1 MAVDQ
6 KYIDQA
12 TSQLTPT
19 HNSQVTS
26 LKNQL
31 AQNQLA
37 LDQQKNS
44 VNANYDLNVK
54 NQNLNNRLNKNT
66 VSNAMLGR
74 GLANSSIAI
83 SGLAEQDAKN
93 ARVQADIERNR
104 VNDLGNIDANKA
116 LLEQNTNNTIGQMD
130 RDLQDKILALAMQL
144 EDRQWEKD
152 FKDKGYQLQLDQF
165 NYDKLYKDQQLQFSK
180 DQFEYD
186 KLYKDQQLQMQ
197 QQAQTYDQQ
206 YKDKLFEQSQQA
218 QMFDQ
223 QYKNQMLAMQQEAQK
238 YEQQY
243 KDAMLKME
251 QEKMKFDMGY
261 KNDYLAMQKE
271 AQQAEIAY
279 KNSLLALQ
287 QQQAQEDSSFR
298 WEQLQWEKD
307 KFEAQQQA
315 QNNSKYNSVKSTV
328 DDVMSDSSI
337 TPSAKYNALTQLYY
351 SNADDS
357 NMQDYIMSSYQR
369 LMNQNNSYAKSTGTT
384 SSSTSQNFYGGT
396 SQKEARKKIGYEY
409 DPAYDFITNRR

>member
-44 VNANYDLNVK
+44 VNANYDLNVQ

-197 QQAQTYDQQ
+197 QQAQAYDQQ

-223 QYKNQMLAMQQEAQK
+223 QYKNQTLELQKQAQA

-243 KDAMLKME
+243 KDITLKME

-261 KNDYLAMQKE
+261 QNEYLAMQKE
-271 AQQAEIAY
+271 AQQAPPSGGGTGGSTGPVFSPDSIVLQVGIGSDEYSQIGFSTKFSLTGIEEFRNIGVDMSTDFLSMIDEKLSVVSGKQTELGAVSNRLGSVLEEIFTKYGNLVSSRSTLRDADIAEISSQY
-279 KNSLLALQ
+279 IQQQILQQAAATLMSTANQSPSIALQ
-287 QQQAQEDSSFR
+287 
-298 WEQLQWEKD
+298 L
-307 KFEAQQQA
+307 
-315 QNNSKYNSVKSTV
+315 
-328 DDVMSDSSI
+328 I
-337 TPSAKYNALTQLYY
+337 
-351 SNADDS
+351 
-357 NMQDYIMSSYQR
+357 
-369 LMNQNNSYAKSTGTT
+369 
-384 SSSTSQNFYGGT
+384 
-396 SQKEARKKIGYEY
+396 
-409 DPAYDFITNRR
+409 

>member
-44 VNANYDLNVK
+44 VNANYDLNVQ

-66 VSNAMLGR
+66 ISNAMIGR
-74 GLANSSIAI
+74 GLSNSSIAI

-223 QYKNQMLAMQQEAQK
+223 QYKNQTLELQKQAQA

-243 KDAMLKME
+243 KDITLKME

-261 KNDYLAMQKE
+261 QNEYLAMQKE

-279 KNSLLALQ
+279 KNSMLALQ
-287 QQQAQEDSSFR
+287 QQQAQADSSFK
-298 WEQLQWEKD
+298 WAQLQWEKD
-307 KFEAQQQA
+307 KFGAQQQA
-315 QNNSKYNSVKSTV
+315 QNNSKYDSIKSTV
-328 DDVMSDSSI
+328 DNVMVDPSISSSD
-337 TPSAKYNALTQLYY
+337 KYNALTQLYY
-351 SNADDS
+351 SNAGDS
-357 NMQDYIMSSYQR
+357 SMQDYIMSSYQR
-369 LMNQNNSYAKSTGTT
+369 LMNQNNTG
-384 SSSTSQNFYGGT
+384 SSARSLTSTSQNLYSGI
-396 SQKEARKKIGYEY
+396 SQEEARKKIGYEY
-409 DPAYDFITNRR
+409 NPAYDFITNRR

>member
-44 VNANYDLNVK
+44 VNANYDLNVQ

-152 FKDKGYQLQLDQF
+152 FKDKGFQLQ
-165 NYDKLYKDQQLQFSK
+165 QQ
-180 DQFEYD
+180 QFEYD
-186 KLYKDQQLQMQ
+186 KS
-197 QQAQTYDQQ
+197 

-223 QYKNQMLAMQQEAQK
+223 QYKNQTLAMQQEAQK

-279 KNSLLALQ
+279 KNSMLALQ
-287 QQQAQEDSSFR
+287 QQQAQADSSFK
-298 WEQLQWEKD
+298 WAQLQWEKD
-307 KFEAQQQA
+307 KFGAQQQA
-315 QNNSKYNSVKSTV
+315 QNNSKYDSIKSTV
-328 DDVMSDSSI
+328 DNVMVDPSISSSD
-337 TPSAKYNALTQLYY
+337 KYNALTQLYY
-351 SNADDS
+351 SNAGDS
-357 NMQDYIMSSYQR
+357 SMQDYIMSSYQR
-369 LMNQNNSYAKSTGTT
+369 LMNQNNRG
-384 SSSTSQNFYGGT
+384 SSARSLTSTSQNLYSGI
-396 SQKEARKKIGYEY
+396 SQEEARKKIGYEY
-409 DPAYDFITNRR
+409 NPAYDFITNRR

>member
-44 VNANYDLNVK
+44 VNANYDLNVQ

-223 QYKNQMLAMQQEAQK
+223 QYKNQTLELQKQAQA

-243 KDAMLKME
+243 KDITLKME

-261 KNDYLAMQKE
+261 QNEYLAMQKE

-279 KNSLLALQ
+279 KNSMLALQ
-287 QQQAQEDSSFR
+287 QQQAQADQAWR
-298 WEQLQWEKD
+298 YEQLAWEKE
-307 KFEAQQQA
+307 KYEAQQQA
-315 QNNSKYNSVKSTV
+315 QQQDKNDAFKSKIDNIAV
-328 DDVMSDSSI
+328 DPSISSSD
-337 TPSAKYNALTQLYY
+337 KYNALTQLYY
-351 SNADDS
+351 NQNGNESNQQYLMDT
-357 NMQDYIMSSYQR
+357 YLR
-369 LMNQNNSYAKSTGTT
+369 LMNANNTG
-384 SSSTSQNFYGGT
+384 SSARSLTPTSQNLYSGI
-396 SQKEARKKIGYEY
+396 SQEEARKKIGYEY
-409 DPAYDFITNRR
+409 NPAHDFITNRR

>member
-116 LLEQNTNNTIGQMD
+116 LLEQNTNNVIGQMD
-130 RDLQDKILALAMQL
+130 RDLQDKILSLAMQL

-152 FKDKGYQLQLDQF
+152 FKDKGFQLQ
-165 NYDKLYKDQQLQFSK
+165 QQ
-180 DQFEYD
+180 QFEYD
-186 KLYKDQQLQMQ
+186 KS
-197 QQAQTYDQQ
+197 

-279 KNSLLALQ
+279 KNSMLALQ
-287 QQQAQEDSSFR
+287 QQQAQADSSFK
-298 WEQLQWEKD
+298 WAQLQWEKD
-307 KFEAQQQA
+307 KFSAQQSA
-315 QNNSKYNSVKSTV
+315 QSNSKYDSVKSTV
-328 DDVMSDSSI
+328 DNVMVDPSISPSD
-337 TPSAKYNALTQLYY
+337 KYNALTQLYY
-351 SNADDS
+351 SNAGDS

-384 SSSTSQNFYGGT
+384 SSSTSQDFYGGT

>member
-44 VNANYDLNVK
+44 VNANYDLNVQ

-152 FKDKGYQLQLDQF
+152 FKDKGFQLQ
-165 NYDKLYKDQQLQFSK
+165 QQ
-180 DQFEYD
+180 QFEYD
-186 KLYKDQQLQMQ
+186 KS
-197 QQAQTYDQQ
+197 

-223 QYKNQMLAMQQEAQK
+223 QYKNQTLELQKQAQA

-261 KNDYLAMQKE
+261 QNEYLAMQKE

-279 KNSLLALQ
+279 KNSMLALQ
-287 QQQAQEDSSFR
+287 QQQAQADSSFK
-298 WEQLQWEKD
+298 WAQLQWEKD
-307 KFEAQQQA
+307 KFSEQQQA
-315 QNNSKYNSVKSTV
+315 QNNSKYDSIKSTV
-328 DDVMSDSSI
+328 DNVMVDPSINSSD
-337 TPSAKYNALTQLYY
+337 KYNALTQLYY
-351 SNADDS
+351 SNAGDS
-357 NMQDYIMSSYQR
+357 SMQDYIMSSYQR
-369 LMNQNNSYAKSTGTT
+369 LMNQNNNYSKSTGTT
-384 SSSTSQNFYGGT
+384 SSSNNYGKSYG
-396 SQKEARKKIGYEY
+396 R
-409 DPAYDFITNRR
+409 PNW

>member
-66 VSNAMLGR
+66 VSNTMLGR

-130 RDLQDKILALAMQL
+130 IDLQDKILALAMQL

-152 FKDKGYQLQLDQF
+152 FKDKGFQLQQ
-165 NYDKLYKDQQLQFSK
+165 

-186 KLYKDQQLQMQ
+186 K
-197 QQAQTYDQQ
+197 T
-206 YKDKLFEQSQQA
+206 YKDKMFAQSQQA
-218 QMFDQ
+218 QEFDQ
-223 QYKNQMLAMQQEAQK
+223 QYKNNMLQLQQQAQA

-261 KNDYLAMQKE
+261 QNEYLAMQKE
-271 AQQAEIAY
+271 AQQAEINY
-279 KNSLLALQ
+279 KNSMLEIQRQQASADQAWRYEQLAWEKEKYNQ
-287 QQQAQEDSSFR
+287 QQQAQQS
-298 WEQLQWEKD
+298 EKNETF
-307 KFEAQQQA
+307 K
-315 QNNSKYNSVKSTV
+315 NKV
-328 DDVMSDSSI
+328 DNIAVDPSISPSD
-337 TPSAKYNALTQLYY
+337 KYNALTQLYY
-351 SNADDS
+351 NQNGNAD
-357 NMQDYIMSSYQR
+357 NQSYLMDTYDR
-369 LMNQNNSYAKSTGTT
+369 LMNANNNFARSTTPQQT
-384 SSSTSQNFYGGT
+384 SSQNIYGGV
-396 SQKEARKKIGYEY
+396 SQAEARKKIGYEY
-409 DPAYDFITNRR
+409 NPAYDYITNRR

>member
-83 SGLAEQDAKN
+83 SGLAEQDARN

-116 LLEQNTNNTIGQMD
+116 LLEQVSIYLSI
-130 RDLQDKILALAMQL
+130 DLIENSEVFLTH
-144 EDRQWEKD
+144 
-152 FKDKGYQLQLDQF
+152 
-165 NYDKLYKDQQLQFSK
+165 FS
-180 DQFEYD
+180 
-186 KLYKDQQLQMQ
+186 
-197 QQAQTYDQQ
+197 
-206 YKDKLFEQSQQA
+206 
-218 QMFDQ
+218 
-223 QYKNQMLAMQQEAQK
+223 
-238 YEQQY
+238 
-243 KDAMLKME
+243 
-251 QEKMKFDMGY
+251 
-261 KNDYLAMQKE
+261 
-271 AQQAEIAY
+271 
-279 KNSLLALQ
+279 NS
-287 QQQAQEDSSFR
+287 
-298 WEQLQWEKD
+298 
-307 KFEAQQQA
+307 
-315 QNNSKYNSVKSTV
+315 SKPSKSTPYV
-328 DDVMSDSSI
+328 SFICLHSS
-337 TPSAKYNALTQLYY
+337 
-351 SNADDS
+351 
-357 NMQDYIMSSYQR
+357 
-369 LMNQNNSYAKSTGTT
+369 
-384 SSSTSQNFYGGT
+384 
-396 SQKEARKKIGYEY
+396 
-409 DPAYDFITNRR
+409 

>member
-83 SGLAEQDAKN
+83 SGLAEQDARN
-93 ARVQADIERNR
+93 ERVQADIERNR
-104 VNDLGNIDANKA
+104 LNDLGNIDANKA
-116 LLEQNTNNTIGQMD
+116 LLEQNTNNVIGQMD
-130 RDLQDKILALAMQL
+130 RDLQDKILSLAMQL

-152 FKDKGYQLQLDQF
+152 FKDKGFQLQ
-165 NYDKLYKDQQLQFSK
+165 QQ
-180 DQFEYD
+180 QFEYD
-186 KLYKDQQLQMQ
+186 KS
-197 QQAQTYDQQ
+197 

-279 KNSLLALQ
+279 KNSMLALQ
-287 QQQAQEDSSFR
+287 QQQAQADSSFK
-298 WEQLQWEKD
+298 WAQLQWEKD
-307 KFEAQQQA
+307 KFGAQQQA

-328 DDVMSDSSI
+328 DNVMVDPSISSSD
-337 TPSAKYNALTQLYY
+337 KYNALTQLYY
-351 SNADDS
+351 SNEGDS

-369 LMNQNNSYAKSTGTT
+369 LMNQNNSYAKSTGAKSTGT
-384 SSSTSQNFYGGT
+384 ASTSQNFYGGI
-396 SQKEARKKIGYEY
+396 SQEEARKKIGYEY

>member
-1 MAVDQ
+1 MAVDK

-44 VNANYDLNVK
+44 VNANYDLNVQ

-66 VSNAMLGR
+66 ISNAMIGR
-74 GLANSSIAI
+74 GLSNSSIAI

-223 QYKNQMLAMQQEAQK
+223 QYKNQTLELQKQAQA

-243 KDAMLKME
+243 KDITLKME

-261 KNDYLAMQKE
+261 QNEYLAMQKE

-279 KNSLLALQ
+279 KNSMLALQ
-287 QQQAQEDSSFR
+287 QQQAQADSSFK
-298 WEQLQWEKD
+298 WAQLQWEKD
-307 KFEAQQQA
+307 KFGAQQQA
-315 QNNSKYNSVKSTV
+315 QNNSKYDSIKSTV
-328 DDVMSDSSI
+328 DNVMVDPSISSSD
-337 TPSAKYNALTQLYY
+337 KYNALTQLYY
-351 SNADDS
+351 SNAGDS
-357 NMQDYIMSSYQR
+357 SMQDYIMSSYQR
-369 LMNQNNSYAKSTGTT
+369 LMNQNNTG
-384 SSSTSQNFYGGT
+384 SSARSLTSTSQNLYSGI
-396 SQKEARKKIGYEY
+396 SQEEARKKIGYEY
-409 DPAYDFITNRR
+409 NPAYDFITNRR

>member
-1 MAVDQ
+1 MAVNQ

-74 GLANSSIAI
+74 GLGNSSIAI

-130 RDLQDKILALAMQL
+130 RDLQDKILTLAMQL

-152 FKDKGYQLQLDQF
+152 FKDKGFQL
-165 NYDKLYKDQQLQFSK
+165 
-180 DQFEYD
+180 
-186 KLYKDQQLQMQ
+186 Q
-197 QQAQTYDQQ
+197 QQAQ
-206 YKDKLFEQSQQA
+206 A
-218 QMFDQ
+218 
-223 QYKNQMLAMQQEAQK
+223 

-279 KNSLLALQ
+279 KNSMLALQ
-287 QQQAQEDSSFR
+287 QQQANADQAWR
-298 WEQLQWEKD
+298 YEQLAWEKE
-307 KFEAQQQA
+307 KYEAQQQA
-315 QNNSKYNSVKSTV
+315 QQQDKNDAFKSKIDNIAV
-328 DDVMSDSSI
+328 DPSISSSD
-337 TPSAKYNALTQLYY
+337 KYNALTQLYY
-351 SNADDS
+351 NQNGNESNQQYLMDT
-357 NMQDYIMSSYQR
+357 YLR
-369 LMNQNNSYAKSTGTT
+369 LMNANNTG
-384 SSSTSQNFYGGT
+384 SSARSLTPTSQNLYSGI
-396 SQKEARKKIGYEY
+396 SQEEARRKIGYEY
-409 DPAYDFITNRR
+409 NPAYDFITNRR

>member
-83 SGLAEQDAKN
+83 SGLAEQDARN

-104 VNDLGNIDANKA
+104 LNDLGNIDANKA
-116 LLEQNTNNTIGQMD
+116 LLEQNTNNVIGQMD

-152 FKDKGYQLQLDQF
+152 FKDKGFQLQ
-165 NYDKLYKDQQLQFSK
+165 QQ
-180 DQFEYD
+180 QFEYD
-186 KLYKDQQLQMQ
+186 KS
-197 QQAQTYDQQ
+197 

-279 KNSLLALQ
+279 KNSMLALQ
-287 QQQAQEDSSFR
+287 QQQAQADSAFK

-328 DDVMSDSSI
+328 DNVMVDPSISSSD
-337 TPSAKYNALTQLYY
+337 KYNALTQLYY
-351 SNADDS
+351 SNEGDS

-369 LMNQNNSYAKSTGTT
+369 LMNQNNSYAKSTGAKSTGT
-384 SSSTSQNFYGGT
+384 ASTSQNFYGGI
-396 SQKEARKKIGYEY
+396 SQEETRKKIGYEY

>member
-44 VNANYDLNVK
+44 VNANYDLNVQ

-165 NYDKLYKDQQLQFSK
+165 NYDKLYKDQQLQ
-180 DQFEYD
+180 
-186 KLYKDQQLQMQ
+186 MQ

-223 QYKNQMLAMQQEAQK
+223 QYKNQTLAMQQEAQK

-261 KNDYLAMQKE
+261 KNEYLAMQKE

-279 KNSLLALQ
+279 KNSMLALQ
-287 QQQAQEDSSFR
+287 QQQAQADSSFK
-298 WEQLQWEKD
+298 WAQLQWEKD
-307 KFEAQQQA
+307 KFGAQQQA
-315 QNNSKYNSVKSTV
+315 QNNSKYDSIKGTV
-328 DDVMSDSSI
+328 DNVMVDPSISSSD
-337 TPSAKYNALTQLYY
+337 KYNALTQLYY
-351 SNADDS
+351 SNAGDS
-357 NMQDYIMSSYQR
+357 SMQDYIMSSYQR
-369 LMNQNNSYAKSTGTT
+369 LMNQNNRGSSARSLT
-384 SSSTSQNFYGGT
+384 SSSARSLTSTSQNLYGGI
-396 SQKEARKKIGYEY
+396 SQEEARKKIGYEY
-409 DPAYDFITNRR
+409 NPAYDFITNRR

>member
-83 SGLAEQDAKN
+83 SGLAEQDARN
-93 ARVQADIERNR
+93 ARVQADLERNR
-104 VNDLGNIDANKA
+104 LNDLGNIDANKA
-116 LLEQNTNNTIGQMD
+116 LLEQNTNNVIGQMD

-152 FKDKGYQLQLDQF
+152 FKDKGFQLQ
-165 NYDKLYKDQQLQFSK
+165 QQ
-180 DQFEYD
+180 QFEYD
-186 KLYKDQQLQMQ
+186 KS
-197 QQAQTYDQQ
+197 

-279 KNSLLALQ
+279 KNSMLALQ
-287 QQQAQEDSSFR
+287 QQQAQADSSFK
-298 WEQLQWEKD
+298 WAQLQWEKD
-307 KFEAQQQA
+307 KFSAQQSA
-315 QNNSKYNSVKSTV
+315 QSNSKYDSVKSTV
-328 DDVMSDSSI
+328 DNVMVDPSISPSD
-337 TPSAKYNALTQLYY
+337 KYNALTQLYY
-351 SNADDS
+351 SNEGDS
-357 NMQDYIMSSYQR
+357 DMQDYIMSSYQR
-369 LMNQNNSYAKSTGTT
+369 LMNQNNSYAKSTGAKSTGTT
-384 SSSTSQNFYGGT
+384 STSQNFYGGI
-396 SQKEARKKIGYEY
+396 SQEEARKKIGYEY

>member
-83 SGLAEQDAKN
+83 SGLAEQDARN

-116 LLEQNTNNTIGQMD
+116 LLEQNTNNVIGQMD
-130 RDLQDKILALAMQL
+130 RDLQDKILSLAMQL

-152 FKDKGYQLQLDQF
+152 FKDKGFQLQ
-165 NYDKLYKDQQLQFSK
+165 QQ
-180 DQFEYD
+180 QFEYD
-186 KLYKDQQLQMQ
+186 KS
-197 QQAQTYDQQ
+197 

-279 KNSLLALQ
+279 KNSMLALQ
-287 QQQAQEDSSFR
+287 QQQAQADSSFK
-298 WEQLQWEKD
+298 WAQLQWEKD
-307 KFEAQQQA
+307 KFGAQQSA
-315 QNNSKYNSVKSTV
+315 QSNSKYDSVKSTV
-328 DDVMSDSSI
+328 DNVMVDPSISPSD
-337 TPSAKYNALTQLYY
+337 KYNALTQLYY
-351 SNADDS
+351 SNEGDS

-369 LMNQNNSYAKSTGTT
+369 LMKQN
-384 SSSTSQNFYGGT
+384 
-396 SQKEARKKIGYEY
+396 R
-409 DPAYDFITNRR
+409 

>member
-44 VNANYDLNVK
+44 VNANYDLNVQ

-66 VSNAMLGR
+66 ISNAMLGR

-104 VNDLGNIDANKA
+104 VNALGNIDANKA

-279 KNSLLALQ
+279 KNSMLALQ
-287 QQQAQEDSSFR
+287 QQQAQADEDYR
-298 WEQLQWEKD
+298 WAQLQWQQEKYED
-307 KFEAQQQA
+307 EVKAQ
-315 QNNSKYNSVKSTV
+315 K
-328 DDVMSDSSI
+328 D
-337 TPSAKYNALTQLYY
+337 AKYEASYN
-351 SNADDS
+351 
-357 NMQDYIMSSYQR
+357 DYR
-369 LMNQNNSYAKSTGTT
+369 NLLMNTMADQSKSMDDRIKSAQVLVNSMQSDTKQYGYNYDNLINQYGSWRATNHTPITSSWSGNTSKTPTT
-384 SSSTSQNFYGGT
+384 STTNKQST
-396 SQKEARKKIGYEY
+396 Y
-409 DPAYDFITNRR
+409 DKYTYTWK

>member
-83 SGLAEQDAKN
+83 SGLAEQDARN

-116 LLEQNTNNTIGQMD
+116 LLEQNTNNVIGQMD

-279 KNSLLALQ
+279 KNSMLALQ
-287 QQQAQEDSSFR
+287 QQQAQADSSFK
-298 WEQLQWEKD
+298 WAQLQWEKD
-307 KFEAQQQA
+307 KFSAQQSA
-315 QNNSKYNSVKSTV
+315 QSNSKYDSVKSTV
-328 DDVMSDSSI
+328 DNVMVDPSISPSD
-337 TPSAKYNALTQLYY
+337 KYNALTQLYY
-351 SNADDS
+351 SNEGDS

-369 LMNQNNSYAKSTGTT
+369 LMKQN
-384 SSSTSQNFYGGT
+384 
-396 SQKEARKKIGYEY
+396 R
-409 DPAYDFITNRR
+409 

>member
-44 VNANYDLNVK
+44 VNANYDLNVQ

-197 QQAQTYDQQ
+197 QQAQAYDQQ

-223 QYKNQMLAMQQEAQK
+223 QYKNQTLELQKQAQA

-243 KDAMLKME
+243 KDITLKME

-261 KNDYLAMQKE
+261 QNEYLAMQKE

-279 KNSLLALQ
+279 KNSMLALQ
-287 QQQAQEDSSFR
+287 QQQAQADEDFR
-298 WEQLQWEKD
+298 WAQLQWQQEKYED
-307 KFEAQQQA
+307 EVKAQ
-315 QNNSKYNSVKSTV
+315 K
-328 DDVMSDSSI
+328 D
-337 TPSAKYNALTQLYY
+337 AKYEASYN
-351 SNADDS
+351 
-357 NMQDYIMSSYQR
+357 DYR
-369 LMNQNNSYAKSTGTT
+369 NLLMNTMADQSKSMDERIKSAQVLVNSMQSDTKQYGYNYDNLINQYGSWRTSNHTPTT
-384 SSSTSQNFYGGT
+384 SSWSGNTSKTPTT
-396 SQKEARKKIGYEY
+396 SY
-409 DPAYDFITNRR
+409 DKYTYTWK